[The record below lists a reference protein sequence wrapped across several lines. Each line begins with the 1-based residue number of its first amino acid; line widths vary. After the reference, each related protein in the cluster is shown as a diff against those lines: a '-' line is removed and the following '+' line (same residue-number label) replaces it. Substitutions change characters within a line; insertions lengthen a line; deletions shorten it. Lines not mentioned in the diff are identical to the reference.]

1 MVNKKNIL
9 LLLLSVVAVVTRCVI
24 ACTTEIEVDPKCS
37 EGKENKVGGYGCP
50 QIQKPDS
57 CDRIDTLMYVYKIV
71 TGDLK
76 LYENEMHGANA

>member
-37 EGKENKVGGYGCP
+37 EGKENKVGIQAEYEGEQFSVD
-50 QIQKPDS
+50 QI
-57 CDRIDTLMYVYKIV
+57 
-71 TGDLK
+71 
-76 LYENEMHGANA
+76 